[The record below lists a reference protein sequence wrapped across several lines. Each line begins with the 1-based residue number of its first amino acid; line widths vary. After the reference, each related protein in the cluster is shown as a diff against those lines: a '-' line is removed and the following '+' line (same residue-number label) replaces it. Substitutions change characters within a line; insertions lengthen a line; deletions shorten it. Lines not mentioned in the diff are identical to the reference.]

1 MKKNKFIILAGFLL
15 AMGTSAF
22 ADSKWDIRVF
32 IPDVDKYDHKDLY
45 VQAADKYRKETG
57 GKVDIV
63 SGSADG
69 GEVILLAN
77 RYNGTPLD
85 MVYIRDSDFQR
96 YINQEYIKETGW
108 YINTLKMNIDDESVI
123 NSEVESKLFTRDEV
137 PFAESQVYGTN
148 AYVVVYNKS
157 LMVKEGIAS
166 SVSPKMLYSRGQWT
180 LDKMK
185 VYAKKLNKV
194 SDSQGLK
201 SVIGLGTKYPE
212 IFPYINGSPF
222 VQISDRGTSNL
233 KLLDKG
239 VKDALYYLYDGVK
252 EGWLTTN
259 PELITES
266 FKNRELA
273 MVICLDKDVPELIEG
288 LEDTIEYVRLP
299 AGPDVKRS
307 QNVTT
312 TYGFAIT
319 SDSEKETSCGR
330 YLEYILRETYLRDK
344 AERENWPAELV
355 ELSKSVI
362 EAPDFYPYPDATLKI
377 TFSNLI
383 DEIVFNQ
390 VQPEVAIYKY
400 QLKAADIV
408 SHTKDKMVYEPSGFR
423 GVVQTF
429 NRITNNDGYFRTF
442 PGSKSGSAALVSGR
456 FAIQGKSLEIEFKPA
471 IEGNGAYI
479 VLTDSEK
486 LGLVGWRNY
495 EISFD
500 VRVEGNLDLNSVV
513 YAQVFCDSNTQYGRV
528 VEYITE
534 TGKVYHVVGEFN
546 GIMKTGRVSM
556 CFGIAGCNSA
566 VIDNITVIEK

>member
-1 MKKNKFIILAGFLL
+1 MKKNKFIVLAISLL
-15 AMGTSAF
+15 VMGTNAF

-32 IPDVDKYDHKDLY
+32 VPNVDKYDHKDLY

-57 GKVDIV
+57 GKVDFV

-77 RYNGTPLD
+77 RYNKTPLD
-85 MVYIRDSDFQR
+85 MVYLRDRDFQR
-96 YINQEYIKETGW
+96 YVNQDYIKETGW
-108 YINTLKMNIDDESVI
+108 YINLLKMNVDDTPVV
-123 NSEVESKLFTRDEV
+123 NADVESKIFSHDDV
-137 PFAESQVYGTN
+137 PFAESQIYGTN

-157 LMVKEGIAS
+157 LMIQEGIAS

-180 LDKMK
+180 LEKMK
-185 VYAKKLNKV
+185 AYAKKVNKIA
-194 SDSQGLK
+194 DSQGMK

-212 IFPYINGSPF
+212 IFPLMNGSPF
-222 VQISDRGTSNL
+222 VEIDETGNSSLKILDRG
-233 KLLDKG
+233 
-239 VKDALYYLYDGVK
+239 VKNALYYLYDGVK

-259 PELITES
+259 PALINNL
-266 FKNRELA
+266 FRNKELA

-288 LEDTIEYVRLP
+288 MEDSIEYVRLP
-299 AGPDVKRS
+299 AGPDVSRS
-307 QNVTT
+307 QNLTS

-330 YLEYILRETYLRDK
+330 FLEYILRETYMKDK
-344 AERENWPAELV
+344 AERGSWPTELV
-355 ELSKSVI
+355 ELSDSI
-362 EAPDFYPYPDATLKI
+362 RQAADYYPFEDAILRV

-383 DEIVFNQ
+383 DEVVFNQ
-390 VQPEVAIYKY
+390 VKPDVAIYKY
-400 QLKAADIV
+400 QLKASEII
-408 SHTKDKMVYEPSGFR
+408 SHTKDRMNYEPTGFR
-423 GVVQTF
+423 GVVQSF

-442 PGSKSGSAALVSGR
+442 PGSKTGSAAIVSGR
-456 FAIQGKSLEIEFKPA
+456 FAIQGRSLEIEFKPS
-471 IEGNGAYI
+471 IEGNGAYL
-479 VLTDSEK
+479 VLTDAEK

-500 VRVEGNLDLNSVV
+500 VRVEGKLDLNSVV
-513 YAQVFCDSNTQYGRV
+513 YAQVFSDSNTQYGRL

-556 CFGIAGCNSA
+556 CFGLAGCESA
-566 VIDNITVIEK
+566 VIDNISVIEK